1 MAATFEVTVG
11 VFGLGERERPI
22 NHWAQPVHHV
32 QPGQSEEWEQ
42 TGGLCR
48 PLGTR
53 SSQQHHEIALAAES
67 RLQRRDIGGLF
78 GVVA

>member
-11 VFGLGERERPI
+11 LLGLGERKRPI
-22 NHWAQPVHHV
+22 NHWAQAVHHV
-32 QPGQSEEWEQ
+32 RPAQSEEWEQ
-42 TGGLCR
+42 TGGLCC

-53 SSQQHHEIALAAES
+53 SSQQHHEIALAAEA